1 MTCRYYTSNRLNEK
15 SDVFSFGVV
24 LLQIITGQPVID
36 KSNNNIHI
44 SQWVTSMLVNG
55 DIKSI
60 VDPRLQ
66 GNFDINSA
74 WKAVEL
80 AVNCVSPKSTNRPN
94 MGQVV
99 NELKQCLDSC
109 TRKFDKGLASSMQN
123 SIETKPLNSITRMS
137 PPPR

>member
-1 MTCRYYTSNRLNEK
+1 MYEK

-36 KSNNNIHI
+36 KSNKNIHI
-44 SQWVTSMLVNG
+44 SQWVTSVLVNG
-55 DIKSI
+55 DIKNI

>member
-1 MTCRYYTSNRLNEK
+1 MTCRYYTSNRLNET

-44 SQWVTSMLVNG
+44 SQWVTSMLGNG

-80 AVNCVSPKSTNRPN
+80 AINCVSLKSTHRPT

-99 NELKQCLDSC
+99 IELKQCLDSC

>member
-24 LLQIITGQPVID
+24 LLQIVTGQPVID

-44 SQWVTSMLVNG
+44 SQWFTSVLVNG

-66 GNFDINSA
+66 GNFDVNSA
-74 WKAVEL
+74 WKTVEL
-80 AVNCVSPKSTNRPN
+80 AINCVSPKSTHRPN

-137 PPPR
+137 PPPT